1 MSKFEEKFK
10 ALIKEDKSEIEA
22 KRSWSVVESAFV
34 SNLAILKSDLM
45 GLELEKEVI
54 ENNLDLAKINSG
66 KVITD
71 RSTYLQNLI
80 NCKNNLSDIEN
91 KITELK
97 ATIKFLEET
106 HEGLK

>member
-10 ALIKEDKSEIEA
+10 ALVSEDKSEMEA

-34 SNLAILKSDLM
+34 SKLAILKSDLI
-45 GLELEKEVI
+45 GLEIEEQDVKDTLEK
-54 ENNLDLAKINSG
+54 AKVNSG

-71 RSTYLQNLI
+71 RTVYLQNLI
-80 NCKNNLSDIEN
+80 GCKNQLSDIEN

-97 ATIKFLEET
+97 ETIKFLEET
-106 HEGLK
+106 HEELK